1 MFSRPLLTVL
11 CLLSAALSAAGQQ
24 AGTVRDF
31 PFTVETHPFLTLSN
45 PALLDRFDG
54 QVSQVQSHFR
64 KENGGWLSPT
74 ESPDS
79 WDAGASAQSYRRIGP
94 NLTFFGSLGWQ
105 HFTGKD
111 MGGQVLLDYTYNPIN
126 FLESSDNTKGTK
138 KRERYALSG
147 GMSYRL
153 GRRWAAGIQLNFTS
167 ADQTKTKDPR
177 FSNVWMDLDLKAGVS
192 FQASDRWVLGAAF
205 LFRNTLEQ
213 VKGGIYGTTDQQ
225 YFLQLDKGCHMGTV
239 FELAG
244 DYNPISVS
252 NPRPMMNYFWGGSL
266 QAVLDGRFANELV
279 FQVRNGYYGRRSS
292 TTATFFEY
300 GGIRAGYKGKL
311 LIPSG
316 RNLQVLSLE
325 AGLETLTNLENK
337 FRYVTPTGQNTVVEY
352 TGQSRIMDRLLA
364 AATLSY
370 AWHQEADEG
379 RPSLTLGARLDGR
392 FRNQTTSLYPFT
404 RRQQVT
410 VLNADLYGEKC
421 LPAGTVLLDFS
432 LHALVGGGFGI
443 PLEDSSAAETASTSI
458 QHFDNPLFRQYEYET
473 ALHAG
478 AELSFGIRFPVK
490 GAWIPYVRVSDRFVS
505 LLSAPVYLD
514 GGRRNVAMI
523 SLGCCF

>member
-1 MFSRPLLTVL
+1 MVSRPLLTVL

-31 PFTVETHPFLTLSN
+31 PFMVETHPFLTLSN

-111 MGGQVLLDYTYNPIN
+111 MGGQILLDYTYNPVN
-126 FLESSDNTKGTK
+126 FLESGDDTKGTK

-153 GRRWAAGIQLNFTS
+153 SRRWAIGVQLNYTS

-177 FSNVWMDLDLKAGVS
+177 FSNIWMDLDLKAGAS
-192 FQASDRWVLGAAF
+192 LKASDRWVLGVAF

-225 YFLQLDKGCHMGTV
+225 YFIQTDKGCYMGTV
-239 FELAG
+239 SELAG
-244 DYNPISVS
+244 DYNPISVV
-252 NPRPMMNYFWGGSL
+252 NPRPMMNYFWGASL

-279 FQVRNGYYGRRSS
+279 FQIRNGYYGRRSS
-292 TTATFFEY
+292 TTATFFEFN
-300 GGIRAGYKGKL
+300 GIRASYKGKL

-352 TGQSRIMDRLLA
+352 TGQSRILDRLMA

-370 AWHQEADEG
+370 AWYKDADEG
-379 RPSLTLGARLDGR
+379 RPGLSLGARLDGR
-392 FRNQTTSLYPFT
+392 VRNQTASLYPFT
-404 RRQQVT
+404 RRQQTT
-410 VLNADLYGEKC
+410 VLSADLYGQKC
-421 LPAGTVLLDFS
+421 FAAGPVFLDIT
-432 LHALVGGGFGI
+432 LHALMGGGFGI
-443 PLEDSSAAETASTSI
+443 PHEDSSAAETASTSI
-458 QHFDNPLFRQYEYET
+458 QHFDTPLFRQYEYET

-478 AELSFGIRFPVK
+478 AELSFGISLPLK
-490 GAWIPYVRVSDRFVS
+490 GAWRPYLRVSDRFVS

-514 GGRRNVAMI
+514 GARRNVVI
-523 SLGCCF
+523 VSLGCCF